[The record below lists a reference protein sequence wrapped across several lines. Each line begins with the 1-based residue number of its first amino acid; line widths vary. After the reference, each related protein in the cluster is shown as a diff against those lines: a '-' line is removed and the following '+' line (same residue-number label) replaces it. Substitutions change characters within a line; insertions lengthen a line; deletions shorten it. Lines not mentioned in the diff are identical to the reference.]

1 MVITTAVIL
10 LLVLLLAPILLIR
23 FRKRWV
29 AAFNLVHRP
38 ISSLWNRLAFVG
50 LDGGE
55 AFWGEGPDSPW
66 WSR

>member
-1 MVITTAVIL
+1 MGEAEG
-10 LLVLLLAPILLIR
+10 
-23 FRKRWV
+23 
-29 AAFNLVHRP
+29 AAEEDFLGPDSGLVHRP